1 METGQAYQVTMP
13 LVLHENNETKI
24 KGKKIHGPD

>member
-1 METGQAYQVTMP
+1 MP

-24 KGKKIHGPD
+24 KGKKIHGPDWFVF